1 MQVAVMGAGAV
12 GCYFGGLLSLA
23 GHDVTLIGRQNH
35 VDAIAANGLLLDT
48 KDGIQPIPV
57 RAVTEPSIIAPPD
70 LVLFCVKSAD
80 TESAGQALQP
90 RLKPDSVI
98 LSLQNGV
105 DNAARLQAAI
115 DHPVIASVVY
125 VGTEM
130 AGPGHVRHHGRGE
143 LLIGASA
150 QSDAIASALIA
161 AKIPTTIAV
170 DIDQALWSKLML
182 NCAYNALSAVADL
195 PYGALLAVDGTEQ
208 VVRNVID
215 ECVAVARACGVGIP
229 DDAMAKTLA
238 LPGAMPS
245 QKSSTAQDLARG
257 KPSEIDFL
265 NGTVARLGAAHGVPT
280 PTNLALTV
288 MVKLIESRR
297 GGGASGVKATA

>member
-23 GHDVTLIGRQNH
+23 GHDVTLIGRQSH
-35 VDAIAANGLLLDT
+35 VDAIEANGLLLDT

-57 RAVTEPSIIAPPD
+57 RAVTEPGTIAPPD

-80 TESAGQALQP
+80 TESAGRALQP

-105 DNAARLQAAI
+105 DNATRLQAAI
-115 DHPVIASVVY
+115 GHPVIASVVY

-130 AGPGHVRHHGRGE
+130 AGPGHVRHHGRGD

-150 QSDAIASALIA
+150 QSEAIAAMLTA
-161 AKIPTTIAV
+161 AKIPTTVAA
-170 DIDQALWSKLML
+170 DIDQALWSKLIL
-182 NCAYNALSAVADL
+182 NCAYNALSAIADL
-195 PYGALLAVDGTEQ
+195 PYGPLLAVDGARE
-208 VVRNVID
+208 VVINVIN
-215 ECVAVARACGVGIP
+215 ECIAVAHAGGVSIP
-229 DDAMAKTLA
+229 DDVMSRTLA
-238 LPGAMPS
+238 LPAAMPS
-245 QKSSTAQDLARG
+245 QKSSTAQDLTRG

-265 NGTVARLGAAHGVPT
+265 NGTVARLGAARGVPT
-280 PTNLALTV
+280 PTNLALTA
-288 MVKLIESRR
+288 MVKLIETSR
-297 GGGASGVKATA
+297 GTASH

>member
-23 GHDVTLIGRQNH
+23 GHDVTLIGRQSH
-35 VDAIAANGLLLDT
+35 VDAIEANGLLLDT

-57 RAVTEPSIIAPPD
+57 RAVTEPGTIAPPD

-80 TESAGQALQP
+80 TESAGRALQP

-105 DNAARLQAAI
+105 DNATRLQAAI
-115 DHPVIASVVY
+115 GHPVIASVVY

-130 AGPGHVRHHGRGE
+130 AGPGHVRHHGRGD

-150 QSDAIASALIA
+150 QSEAIAAMLTA
-161 AKIPTTIAV
+161 AKIPTTVAA
-170 DIDQALWSKLML
+170 DIDQALWSKLIL
-182 NCAYNALSAVADL
+182 NCAYNALSAIADL
-195 PYGALLAVDGTEQ
+195 PYGPLLAVDGARE
-208 VVRNVID
+208 VVINVVN
-215 ECVAVARACGVGIP
+215 ECIAVAHAGGVSIP
-229 DDAMAKTLA
+229 DDVMTRTLA
-238 LPGAMPS
+238 LPAAMPS
-245 QKSSTAQDLARG
+245 QKSSTAQDLTRG

-265 NGTVARLGAAHGVPT
+265 NGTVARLGAARGVPT

-288 MVKLIESRR
+288 MVKLIETSR
-297 GGGASGVKATA
+297 GTASH

>member
-23 GHDVTLIGRQNH
+23 GHDVTLIGRQSH
-35 VDAIAANGLLLDT
+35 VDAIEANGLLLDT

-57 RAVTEPSIIAPPD
+57 RAVTEPGTIAPPD
-70 LVLFCVKSAD
+70 LLLFCVKSAD
-80 TESAGQALQP
+80 TESAGRALQP

-105 DNAARLQAAI
+105 DNATRLQAAI
-115 DHPVIASVVY
+115 GHPVIASVVY

-130 AGPGHVRHHGRGE
+130 AGPGHVRHHGRGD

-150 QSDAIASALIA
+150 QSEAIAAMLTA
-161 AKIPTTIAV
+161 AKIPTTVAA
-170 DIDQALWSKLML
+170 DIDQALWSKLIL
-182 NCAYNALSAVADL
+182 NCAYNALSAIADL
-195 PYGALLAVDGTEQ
+195 PYGPLLAVDGARE
-208 VVRNVID
+208 VVINVIN
-215 ECVAVARACGVGIP
+215 ECIAVAHAGGVSIP
-229 DDAMAKTLA
+229 DDVMTRTLA
-238 LPGAMPS
+238 LPAAMPS
-245 QKSSTAQDLARG
+245 QKSSTAQDLTRG

-265 NGTVARLGAAHGVPT
+265 NGTVARLGAARGVPT

-288 MVKLIESRR
+288 MVKLIETSR
-297 GGGASGVKATA
+297 GTASH

>member
-23 GHDVTLIGRQNH
+23 GHDVTLIGRQSH
-35 VDAIAANGLLLDT
+35 VDAIEANGLLLDT
-48 KDGIQPIPV
+48 KDGTQPIPV
-57 RAVTEPSIIAPPD
+57 RAFTEPGTIAPPD

-80 TESAGQALQP
+80 TESAGRALQP

-105 DNAARLQAAI
+105 DNATRLQAAI
-115 DHPVIASVVY
+115 GHPVIASVVY

-130 AGPGHVRHHGRGE
+130 AGPGHVRHHGRGD

-150 QSDAIASALIA
+150 QSEAIAAMLTA
-161 AKIPTTIAV
+161 AKIPTTVAA
-170 DIDQALWSKLML
+170 DIDQALWSKLIL
-182 NCAYNALSAVADL
+182 NCAYNALSAIADL
-195 PYGALLAVDGTEQ
+195 PYGPLLAVDGARE
-208 VVRNVID
+208 VVINVIN
-215 ECVAVARACGVGIP
+215 ECIAVAHAGGVSIP
-229 DDAMAKTLA
+229 DDVMTRTLA
-238 LPGAMPS
+238 LPAAMPS
-245 QKSSTAQDLARG
+245 QKSSTAQDLTRG

-265 NGTVARLGAAHGVPT
+265 NGTVARLGAARGVPT

-288 MVKLIESRR
+288 MVKLIETSR
-297 GGGASGVKATA
+297 GTASH